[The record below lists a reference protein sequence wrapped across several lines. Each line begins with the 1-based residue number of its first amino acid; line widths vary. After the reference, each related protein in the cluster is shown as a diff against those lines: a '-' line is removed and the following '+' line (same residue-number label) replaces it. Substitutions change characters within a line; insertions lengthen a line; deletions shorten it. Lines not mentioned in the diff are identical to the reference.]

1 MQYCCMKLNH
11 LSSWSVEYFSFVAV
25 LALSQAGR
33 LRLEHRLFLWPNK
46 KIFLII
52 EEDIDCM
59 QTPAVYT
66 LVFWLTFFSCSMEPK
81 LHWSRL
87 VTMYLDGISLFSGK
101 LIFLLWSSI
110 AGFNP
115 TSGCT
120 SIVRMQVPE
129 TSSVSLELLMIVGKL
144 VFGAQLFYTS
154 FAKRHNTAVISVH
167 SNFLP
172 ALAFVIKVAHKMNL
186 HELHHHLVVM
196 ARTSPICCRYGFG
209 FTFVLSSDEQEIFG
223 PTLPRRKVCVRF
235 KALF

>member
-1 MQYCCMKLNH
+1 MPNKNQYRKISIVTVGDSIGLIHSLTVAHAILCELLASFFTTSGIIHAILLHEAQPPLKLVCRIFFFCG
-11 LSSWSVEYFSFVAV
+11 S
-25 LALSQAGR
+25 AGR

-144 VFGAQLFYTS
+144 VFGAQLFYRLQNDT
-154 FAKRHNTAVISVH
+154 TQ
-167 SNFLP
+167 
-172 ALAFVIKVAHKMNL
+172 
-186 HELHHHLVVM
+186 
-196 ARTSPICCRYGFG
+196 
-209 FTFVLSSDEQEIFG
+209 LSS
-223 PTLPRRKVCVRF
+223 VCIVTSSRH
-235 KALF
+235 